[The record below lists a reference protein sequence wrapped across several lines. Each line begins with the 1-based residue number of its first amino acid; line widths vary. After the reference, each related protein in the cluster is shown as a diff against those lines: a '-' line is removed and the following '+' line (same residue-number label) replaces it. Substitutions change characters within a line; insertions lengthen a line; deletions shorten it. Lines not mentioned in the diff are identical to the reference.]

1 MQGIDHRSAMNE
13 VEIKD
18 YLPADRAQ
26 VLIEALP
33 YIQRFSERVVLIKIG
48 GSTLVDQTLFD
59 RLAEDVVLLHSVG
72 IKPIIVHGGG
82 PQIGHE
88 LRLAGKET
96 SFIDGLRVTDQETLK
111 VVSKVLKGQVG
122 RRIVDAII
130 SLGGPAVSLSGE
142 TENLISVTPVS
153 KELGF
158 VGKITDIAPHLLNTL
173 IEDGQIPVVSTLGI
187 DDKGQSYNINADTAA
202 GALAGALQV
211 QKVIYLSDVPGLLSD
226 KDDVSTL
233 ISSITT
239 LEVEGMVV
247 SKGVSD
253 GMIPKVNSCIDAL
266 RQGVG
271 SAHLLDGRIPH
282 VVLLELFTD
291 EGIGTM
297 IVEED

>member
-13 VEIKD
+13 VGIKD

-111 VVSKVLKGQVG
+111 IVSKVLKGQVG

-187 DDKGQSYNINADTAA
+187 DGKGQSYNINADTAA

-239 LEVEGMVV
+239 LEVEGMIL

>member
-13 VEIKD
+13 VGIKD

-142 TENLISVTPVS
+142 TENLISVTPIS

-158 VGKITDIAPHLLNTL
+158 VGKITDIAPHLLNRL

>member
-1 MQGIDHRSAMNE
+1 MNE
-13 VEIKD
+13 VGIKD
-18 YLPADRAQ
+18 YLPGDRAQ

-111 VVSKVLKGQVG
+111 IVSKVLKGQVG

-142 TENLISVTPVS
+142 TANLISVTPVS

-239 LEVEGMVV
+239 LEVEGMIV

>member
-111 VVSKVLKGQVG
+111 IVSKVLKGQVG

-142 TENLISVTPVS
+142 TENLISVTPIS

>member
-13 VEIKD
+13 VGIKD

-111 VVSKVLKGQVG
+111 IVSKVLKGQVG

-291 EGIGTM
+291 EGIGTR

>member
-1 MQGIDHRSAMNE
+1 MNE
-13 VEIKD
+13 VGIKD

-111 VVSKVLKGQVG
+111 VVSEVLKGQVG

-142 TENLISVTPVS
+142 TENLISVTPIS

>member
-111 VVSKVLKGQVG
+111 IVSKVLKGQVG

-142 TENLISVTPVS
+142 TANLISVTPVS

-239 LEVEGMVV
+239 LEVEGMIV

>member
-1 MQGIDHRSAMNE
+1 MNE
-13 VEIKD
+13 VGIKD
-18 YLPADRAQ
+18 YLPGDRAQ

-111 VVSKVLKGQVG
+111 IVSKVLKGQVG

-239 LEVEGMVV
+239 LEVEGMIV

>member
-1 MQGIDHRSAMNE
+1 MNE
-13 VEIKD
+13 VGIKD

-142 TENLISVTPVS
+142 TENLISVTPIS

-158 VGKITDIAPHLLNTL
+158 VGKITDIAPHSLNTL

-239 LEVEGMVV
+239 LEAEEMVV

-253 GMIPKVNSCIDAL
+253 GMIPKVISCIDAL

>member
-13 VEIKD
+13 VGIKD

-142 TENLISVTPVS
+142 TENLISVTPIS

-173 IEDGQIPVVSTLGI
+173 IEGGQIPVVSTLGI

-211 QKVIYLSDVPGLLSD
+211 QKVIYLSDVPGLPSD
-226 KDDVSTL
+226 KDDVNTL

>member
-1 MQGIDHRSAMNE
+1 MQDIDRRNAMNK
-13 VEIKD
+13 VGIKD

-111 VVSKVLKGQVG
+111 IVSKVLKGQVG
-122 RRIVDAII
+122 RRIVDSII

-142 TENLISVTPVS
+142 TENLISVTPIN

-158 VGKITDIAPHLLNTL
+158 VGKITDIAPHSLNAI
-173 IEDGQIPVVSTLGI
+173 IEAGQIPIISTLGI
-187 DDKGQSYNINADTAA
+187 DEKGQSYNINADTAA

-226 KDDVSTL
+226 KDDVNTL
-233 ISSITT
+233 ISSATT
-239 LEVEGMVV
+239 LEVEGMIA

-297 IVEED
+297 IAEED

>member
-1 MQGIDHRSAMNE
+1 MNE

-111 VVSKVLKGQVG
+111 IVSRVLKGQVG

>member
-1 MQGIDHRSAMNE
+1 MQGIDRRNAMNE
-13 VEIKD
+13 VGIKD

-48 GSTLVDQTLFD
+48 GSTLVDQSLFD

-111 VVSKVLKGQVG
+111 IVSKVLKGQVG
-122 RRIVDAII
+122 RRIVDSII

-142 TENLISVTPVS
+142 TENLISVTPIN

-158 VGKITDIAPHLLNTL
+158 VGKITDIAPHSLTAI
-173 IEDGQIPVVSTLGI
+173 IEGGQIPVISTLGI
-187 DDKGQSYNINADTAA
+187 DEKGQSYNINADTAA

-226 KDDVSTL
+226 KDDVNTL
-233 ISSITT
+233 ISSATT
-239 LEVEGMVV
+239 LEVEGMIA

-297 IVEED
+297 IVGED

>member
-13 VEIKD
+13 VGIKD

-142 TENLISVTPVS
+142 TENLISVTPIS

-173 IEDGQIPVVSTLGI
+173 IEGGQIPVVSTLGI

>member
-13 VEIKD
+13 VGIKD

-142 TENLISVTPVS
+142 TENLISVTPIN

-158 VGKITDIAPHLLNTL
+158 VGKITDIAPRLLNTL

-239 LEVEGMVV
+239 LEVEEMVV

-253 GMIPKVNSCIDAL
+253 GMIPKVISCIDAL

>member
-239 LEVEGMVV
+239 LEVEGMIV

>member
-1 MQGIDHRSAMNE
+1 MNE

-142 TENLISVTPVS
+142 TENLISVTPIS

-239 LEVEGMVV
+239 LEVEEMVV

>member
-1 MQGIDHRSAMNE
+1 MNK
-13 VEIKD
+13 VGIKD

-142 TENLISVTPVS
+142 TENLISVTPIS

>member
-1 MQGIDHRSAMNE
+1 MNE
-13 VEIKD
+13 VGIKD

-142 TENLISVTPVS
+142 TENLISVTPIS

-239 LEVEGMVV
+239 LEVEEMVV

-271 SAHLLDGRIPH
+271 SAHLRDGRIPH

>member
-1 MQGIDHRSAMNE
+1 MNE
-13 VEIKD
+13 VGIKD

-142 TENLISVTPVS
+142 TENLISVTPIS

-173 IEDGQIPVVSTLGI
+173 IEGGQIPVVSTLGI

>member
-1 MQGIDHRSAMNE
+1 M
-13 VEIKD
+13 
-18 YLPADRAQ
+18 
-26 VLIEALP
+26 
-33 YIQRFSERVVLIKIG
+33 
-48 GSTLVDQTLFD
+48 
-59 RLAEDVVLLHSVG
+59 
-72 IKPIIVHGGG
+72 
-82 PQIGHE
+82 
-88 LRLAGKET
+88 
-96 SFIDGLRVTDQETLK
+96 TDQETLK
-111 VVSKVLKGQVG
+111 VVSKVLKDQVG

-142 TENLISVTPVS
+142 TENLISVTPIS

-239 LEVEGMVV
+239 LEVEEMVV

-253 GMIPKVNSCIDAL
+253 GMIPKVISCIDAL

>member
-13 VEIKD
+13 VGIKD

-142 TENLISVTPVS
+142 TENLISVTPIS

-173 IEDGQIPVVSTLGI
+173 IDDGQIPVVSTLGI

-239 LEVEGMVV
+239 LEVEGMIV

>member
-1 MQGIDHRSAMNE
+1 MNE

>member
-13 VEIKD
+13 VGIKD

-33 YIQRFSERVVLIKIG
+33 YIQRFSGSVVLIKIG

-111 VVSKVLKGQVG
+111 IVSKVLKGQVG

-142 TENLISVTPVS
+142 TENLISVTPIS

-239 LEVEGMVV
+239 LEVEGMIV

>member
-13 VEIKD
+13 VGIKD

-111 VVSKVLKGQVG
+111 IVSKVLKGQVG

-142 TENLISVTPVS
+142 TENLISVTPIS

-239 LEVEGMVV
+239 LEVEGMIV

>member
-13 VEIKD
+13 VGIKD

-173 IEDGQIPVVSTLGI
+173 IEGGQIPVVSTLGI

-297 IVEED
+297 IVEEY

>member
-1 MQGIDHRSAMNE
+1 MNE

-111 VVSKVLKGQVG
+111 IVSKVLKGQVG

>member
-13 VEIKD
+13 VGIKD

-111 VVSKVLKGQVG
+111 IVSKVLKGQVG

-142 TENLISVTPVS
+142 TENLISVTPIS

-158 VGKITDIAPHLLNTL
+158 VGKITDITPHLLNTL

-239 LEVEGMVV
+239 LEVEGMIV

>member
-142 TENLISVTPVS
+142 TENLISVTPIS

-173 IEDGQIPVVSTLGI
+173 IEGGQIPVVSTLGI

>member
-1 MQGIDHRSAMNE
+1 
-13 VEIKD
+13 
-18 YLPADRAQ
+18 
-26 VLIEALP
+26 
-33 YIQRFSERVVLIKIG
+33 
-48 GSTLVDQTLFD
+48 
-59 RLAEDVVLLHSVG
+59 
-72 IKPIIVHGGG
+72 
-82 PQIGHE
+82 
-88 LRLAGKET
+88 
-96 SFIDGLRVTDQETLK
+96 
-111 VVSKVLKGQVG
+111 
-122 RRIVDAII
+122 
-130 SLGGPAVSLSGE
+130 
-142 TENLISVTPVS
+142 LISATPIN

-158 VGKITDIAPHLLNTL
+158 VGKITNIAPHSLNMI
-173 IEDGQIPVVSTLGI
+173 IEGGQIPVISTLGI

-202 GALAGALQV
+202 GALAGAMKV

-226 KDDVSTL
+226 KNDVSTL
-233 ISSITT
+233 ISSLTT
-239 LEVEGMVV
+239 SEVEGMIV

>member
-13 VEIKD
+13 VGIKD

-142 TENLISVTPVS
+142 TENLISVTPIS

-158 VGKITDIAPHLLNTL
+158 VGKITDIAPHSLNTL

-239 LEVEGMVV
+239 LEAEEMVV

-253 GMIPKVNSCIDAL
+253 GMIPKVISCIDAL

>member
-1 MQGIDHRSAMNE
+1 MNE
-13 VEIKD
+13 VGIKD

-142 TENLISVTPVS
+142 TENLISVTPIS
-153 KELGF
+153 KELGL
-158 VGKITDIAPHLLNTL
+158 VGKITDIAPHSLNTL

-239 LEVEGMVV
+239 LEVEEMVV

>member
-1 MQGIDHRSAMNE
+1 M
-13 VEIKD
+13 
-18 YLPADRAQ
+18 
-26 VLIEALP
+26 
-33 YIQRFSERVVLIKIG
+33 
-48 GSTLVDQTLFD
+48 
-59 RLAEDVVLLHSVG
+59 LLHSVR

-96 SFIDGLRVTDQETLK
+96 SFIDGLRVTDQETLN

-142 TENLISVTPVS
+142 TENLISVTPIS

-239 LEVEGMVV
+239 LEVEEMVV

-253 GMIPKVNSCIDAL
+253 GMIPKVISCIDAL

>member
-1 MQGIDHRSAMNE
+1 MNE

-226 KDDVSTL
+226 KDDVSSL

-239 LEVEGMVV
+239 LEVEGMIV

>member
-1 MQGIDHRSAMNE
+1 MNE
-13 VEIKD
+13 VGIKD

-142 TENLISVTPVS
+142 TENLISVTPIS

-158 VGKITDIAPHLLNTL
+158 VGKITDIAPRLLNTL

>member
-1 MQGIDHRSAMNE
+1 MNE
-13 VEIKD
+13 VGIKD
-18 YLPADRAQ
+18 YLPGDRAQ

-111 VVSKVLKGQVG
+111 IVSKVLKGQVG
-122 RRIVDAII
+122 RRIVDEII

>member
-1 MQGIDHRSAMNE
+1 MNE

-111 VVSKVLKGQVG
+111 IVSQVLKGQVG

-239 LEVEGMVV
+239 LEVEGMIV

>member
-1 MQGIDHRSAMNE
+1 MNE

-142 TENLISVTPVS
+142 TENLISVTPIS

-239 LEVEGMVV
+239 LEVEGMVI

>member
-1 MQGIDHRSAMNE
+1 MNE

-239 LEVEGMVV
+239 LEVEGMIV